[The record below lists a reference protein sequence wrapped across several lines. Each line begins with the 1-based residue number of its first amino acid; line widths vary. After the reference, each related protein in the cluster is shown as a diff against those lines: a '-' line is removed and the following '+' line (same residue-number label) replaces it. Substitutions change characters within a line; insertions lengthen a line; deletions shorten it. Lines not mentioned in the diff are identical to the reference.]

1 MCQVVECGSHVEL
14 VEHRGVYH
22 RCLECLELHGNT
34 HVSFV
39 YLTCLFVGVLGR
51 NNTSIISLLMA
62 HIIQTLSWLLCL
74 SNSLP
79 QDVEQ
84 RSRSTDLGEASG

>member
-1 MCQVVECGSHVEL
+1 MEL

-22 RCLECLELHGNT
+22 RCLECLELHGDT

-51 NNTSIISLLMA
+51 TR
-62 HIIQTLSWLLCL
+62 
-74 SNSLP
+74 
-79 QDVEQ
+79 V
-84 RSRSTDLGEASG
+84 DLAKLILRQKLKSKRIDYKF